1 MGVKVRAPCSVAF
14 TLQISRGKKYTWTN
28 VHKDAIFN
36 SFTVGCIPISLSLI
50 NACAFDRPVPL
61 CSWVVFV
68 HWTEPSDS
76 GPTTPLPNKKLLL
89 FILDRLQK

>member
-50 NACAFDRPVPL
+50 NACAFDRPVL
-61 CSWVVFV
+61 MGWICS
-68 HWTEPSDS
+68 
-76 GPTTPLPNKKLLL
+76 
-89 FILDRLQK
+89 LDRAFRFRAHNTFAEQKVIGLHP